1 MFRDLVAGS
10 DLPMYEPNAMVRG
23 YEVDAY
29 WADAHLVVELDSRSF
44 HTSAFAAER
53 DDTKTA
59 ELRLAGLDVIRLTYA
74 MVARRPGWVLDT
86 VRTMRARGVAANA
99 RGEPPGL

>member
-1 MFRDLVAGS
+1 
-10 DLPMYEPNAMVRG
+10 MYEPNARVCG

-29 WADAHLVVELDSRSF
+29 WRDATLVVELDSRSF

-53 DDTKTA
+53 DDIKTA
-59 ELRLAGLDVIRLTYA
+59 ELRLAGVDVTRLTYA
-74 MVARRPGWVLDT
+74 MVARRPGWVIDT
-86 VRTMRARGVAANA
+86 VRTMRARGLAAKA